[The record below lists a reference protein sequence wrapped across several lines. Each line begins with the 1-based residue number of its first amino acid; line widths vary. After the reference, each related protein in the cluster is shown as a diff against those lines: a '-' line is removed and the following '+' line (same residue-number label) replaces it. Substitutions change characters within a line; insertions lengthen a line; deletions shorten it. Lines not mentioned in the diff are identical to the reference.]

1 MADLYENEEFGCV
14 DCEDVNKIATAAR
27 VRFTRRQAIQ
37 GAAAAGLAAGL
48 GGAAVAGAQDA
59 TPAASSG
66 VQVDPTLTE
75 PEQTYPLVS
84 EPATLRVLI
93 PSNPTVE
100 DFATNEF
107 TAWYEE
113 RTGVHI
119 EWEVVPA
126 ATPAE
131 RDAALN
137 LRLASGDY
145 PDIIM
150 SFGTTPTVT
159 QIYGQQG
166 VFIALNDFIEQHGP
180 YTKRAFSEYPSAQIA
195 ATAAD
200 GNIYALPQVNDCF
213 HCSMSQKLWINQEF
227 LNAVGLEK
235 PTTTDDYAEV
245 LRQFLAGDPNGN
257 GQADELP
264 LTGSPLVWHGS
275 VDEFFMNSFIY
286 HPGHRDSANKPR
298 IIVVDG
304 QVTPIYTQDAWK
316 EGIKY
321 LASLNAEG
329 LIDTELFTRDR
340 DQLRSIGDGGGDN
353 TARIGSVP
361 AGWFGEFTSY
371 DPEGVGLWAQYT
383 TQAPLQG
390 PGGVQYAGYNPYA
403 AANLGNF
410 IITNKCQNPELA
422 FKWGDAL
429 GEIEATTRSIHGVK
443 GRDWDWAN
451 EGDLGING
459 EQAIWKSITDIANV
473 PSQNAHWSQSGPSF
487 RSNAYRL
494 GQYVPAEIAEFDIE
508 VILFNKTNED
518 YLPYKQ
524 PDEMTLPPLYF
535 TEEQAQ
541 FVAEVTPTIEAYVD
555 ETFSRAV
562 TGQIDIEAEWENYK
576 ATLESMGLAQ
586 FITAHQEVYDSARQE
601 RKSFSNS

>member
-1 MADLYENEEFGCV
+1 MADTYENESFVCV
-14 DCEDVNKIATAAR
+14 DCDDVNKIATEAR
-27 VRFTRRQAIQ
+27 VRFSRRQALQ
-37 GAAAAGLAAGL
+37 GAAAVGLAAGL
-48 GGAAVAGAQDA
+48 GGAAMAGAQDA
-59 TPAASSG
+59 SPAASSG
-66 VQVDPTLTE
+66 VMVDPTVNE
-75 PEQTYPLVS
+75 PAQTYPLVS
-84 EPATLRVLI
+84 EPTTLRVLVAG
-93 PSNPTVE
+93 NPTVE
-100 DFATNEF
+100 DYATNEF

-113 RTGVHI
+113 RTGVHV
-119 EWEVVPA
+119 EWEVVPS

-137 LRLASGDY
+137 LRLASGEY
-145 PDIIM
+145 PDVIM
-150 SFGTTPTVT
+150 GFNPTPTVM

-166 VFIALNDFIEQHGP
+166 VFLALNDLIEQHGV
-180 YTKRAFSEYPSAQIA
+180 YIKRAFADYPTAQIA
-195 ATAAD
+195 ATASD
-200 GNIYALPQVNDCF
+200 GNIYALPYVNDCF
-213 HCSMSQKLWINQEF
+213 HCTMSQKLWINQEF
-227 LNAVGLEK
+227 LTAAGLEK

-264 LTGSPLVWHGS
+264 LTGSTLVWHGFL
-275 VDEFFMNSFIY
+275 DDYFMNSFIY
-286 HPGHRDSANKPR
+286 HPGNKLR
-298 IIVVDG
+298 LIVQDG

-321 LASLNAEG
+321 LASLSSESLLDA
-329 LIDTELFTRDR
+329 ELFTRDR

-383 TQAPLQG
+383 TQPPLQG
-390 PGGVQYAGYNPYA
+390 PGGVQYAGFNPYSSYG
-403 AANLGNF
+403 LGEF
-410 IITNKCQNPELA
+410 IITDKCENPELA
-422 FKWGDAL
+422 LKWGDAL

-451 EGDLGING
+451 EGDIGING

-473 PSQNAHWSQSGPSF
+473 PSQNAHWSQDGPSY

-494 GQYVPAEIAEFDIE
+494 GQYVPAEMAEFDIE

-518 YLPYKQ
+518 YLPFAQ
-524 PDEMTLPPLYF
+524 PEDMTLPPLYF
-535 TEEQAQ
+535 SEDQAQ

-555 ETFSRAV
+555 ETFARAV

-576 ATLESMGLAQ
+576 ASLESMGLSQ
-586 FITAHQEVYDSARQE
+586 FVAAHQEVYDAARQQ
-601 RKSFSNS
+601 RKPFTIS